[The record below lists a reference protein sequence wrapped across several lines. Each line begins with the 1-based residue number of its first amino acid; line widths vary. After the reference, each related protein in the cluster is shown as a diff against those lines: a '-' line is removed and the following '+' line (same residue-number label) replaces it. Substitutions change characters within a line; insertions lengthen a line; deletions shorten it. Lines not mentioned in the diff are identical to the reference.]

1 MVPASPRL
9 WPRSWDRRRGQSPPM
24 EKIELFGKRQ
34 EGQSPFIAG
43 KSIDKAR
50 CYGKNQG
57 SCIYEEALWVWKS
70 AK

>member
-1 MVPASPRL
+1 
-9 WPRSWDRRRGQSPPM
+9 M